1 MGAENTVKG
10 TNPFIKMMNI
20 SSDFCEKAGII
31 LATASGFI
39 MLFSLLVGVIT
50 RWLPF
55 MTPAIWSE
63 EVARMCMLWLTA
75 NGASVAYKRLELV
88 KFNLIIDAV
97 PEKVRFFLEI
107 ACYLCIISV
116 LVVILN
122 SGYDMLLLKMRVRAA
137 ATKISYFWWALGLYI
152 GFVLMA
158 VHTLKMLIDHLSTW
172 NKVMKGET
180 A

>member
-1 MGAENTVKG
+1 MEDKNALRRVL
-10 TNPFIKMMNI
+10 NI
-20 SSDFCEKAGII
+20 SSNFCEKIGIV
-31 LATASGFI
+31 LSTMSGFV

-97 PEKVRFFLEI
+97 PEKVRFFLEVV
-107 ACYLCIISV
+107 CYLCIISV

-122 SGYDMLLLKMRVRAA
+122 SGYDMLLLKMKVRAA

-152 GFVLMA
+152 GFAMMA
-158 VHTLKMLIDHLSTW
+158 VHTLKMFVDHLCTW
-172 NKVMKGET
+172 NKVMKGG
-180 A
+180 AA

>member
-1 MGAENTVKG
+1 MSAENTVKS
-10 TNPFIKMMNI
+10 TNPFMKTINLL
-20 SSDFCEKAGII
+20 SDFCEKIGIVF
-31 LATASGFI
+31 ATASGCI